1 MAKNGF
7 CSHFGVVSFVQLNV
21 KVTFHFAVWAGAAL
35 LAGVGCVRAEDQ
47 IQVYTIPKEHPAAPL
62 IQAQM
67 SAGASD
73 IPVNSAPVR
82 WTTPAGWREL
92 PPDGIRLGSF
102 AVTGQGGKAEVAI
115 TSFPGTVGTE
125 LDNVNRWRGEVQLEP
140 IGQND
145 LSAQPVTVD
154 SCEGKLF
161 DIAGTAARTVV
172 AVVPRNG
179 SSWFFKMKGD
189 STTVTAA
196 RPAYLEFLKSVHFG
210 AEGGPA
216 AAAPAAGGG
225 ADPHAGLPG
234 FSNPHGEA
242 AAPEA
247 PAEEPKWSVP
257 AQWVETPPRA
267 MLFKS
272 FSVAGDAGG
281 KAEVT
286 VSFFPG
292 AVGGV
297 LANVNRWRA
306 QLSQK
311 PVEAGA
317 LAGMTESVQTADGP
331 ATMVDFTGTDAKTG
345 RAARMVA
352 AIVPH
357 GGKTWFYK
365 LIGDGAVVGQQ
376 KDSFVNFV
384 KTADYP

>member
-102 AVTGQGGKAEVAI
+102 AVTGRGGKAEVAI

-196 RPAYLEFLKSVHFG
+196 RPAYLEFPIRTARLPHRRPRRRSRNG
-210 AEGGPA
+210 ASRRNGWKRHPA
-216 AAAPAAGGG
+216 PC
-225 ADPHAGLPG
+225 
-234 FSNPHGEA
+234 S
-242 AAPEA
+242 
-247 PAEEPKWSVP
+247 S
-257 AQWVETPPRA
+257 RA
-267 MLFKS
+267 FPS
-272 FSVAGDAGG
+272 P
-281 KAEVT
+281 VT
-286 VSFFPG
+286 
-292 AVGGV
+292 
-297 LANVNRWRA
+297 
-306 QLSQK
+306 
-311 PVEAGA
+311 
-317 LAGMTESVQTADGP
+317 
-331 ATMVDFTGTDAKTG
+331 
-345 RAARMVA
+345 RAARPRSPSA
-352 AIVPH
+352 FSPAPSAESWP
-357 GGKTWFYK
+357 TSTA
-365 LIGDGAVVGQQ
+365 GAH
-376 KDSFVNFV
+376 N
-384 KTADYP
+384 